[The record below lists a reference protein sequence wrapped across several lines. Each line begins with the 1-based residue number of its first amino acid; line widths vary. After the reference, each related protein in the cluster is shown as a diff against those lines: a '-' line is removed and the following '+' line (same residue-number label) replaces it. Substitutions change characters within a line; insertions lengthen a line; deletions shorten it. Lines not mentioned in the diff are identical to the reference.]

1 MFRKPFKM
9 KFEYYGHACFLIDTG
24 KEKLLFDPYIS
35 ENPLAENIDIQSIK
49 ADYIFISHAH
59 DDHIADLALVTQ
71 NNAAKIVC
79 NFEIMN
85 YLSKQGFDNFMPMNI
100 GGKFNGNFGT
110 VRMTQAIHSS
120 SFSDG
125 TYGGTAT
132 GFLLEIQNKGIYY
145 AGDTALFSDLKLLAE
160 LHKIDWALLPVGGL
174 FTMDV
179 QDATIAAKYLNCNQV
194 IGLHFDTFAP
204 IKIDPEKAH
213 KIFLEEHLNLILP
226 QIQQSIIL

>member
-1 MFRKPFKM
+1 M
-9 KFEYYGHACFLIDTG
+9 KIEYYGHACFLIDTG
-24 KEKLLFDPYIS
+24 KEKLLFDPFMS
-35 ENPLAENIDIQSIK
+35 QNPLAEAIDVQSIK

-59 DDHIADLALVTQ
+59 DDHIADLAIVIQ

-85 YLSKQGFDNFMPMNI
+85 YLSKQGFENIIPMNI
-100 GGKFNGNFGT
+100 GGKFKGNFGT

-125 TYGGTAT
+125 TYGGTAA
-132 GFLLEIQNKGIYY
+132 GFLLEIQNKVIYY
-145 AGDTALFSDLKLLAE
+145 AGDTALFADLKLLAE
-160 LHKIDWALLPVGGL
+160 LHTIDWALLPVGGL

-179 QDATIAAKYLNCNQV
+179 QDASKAAEFLNCKNI

-204 IKIDPEKAH
+204 IKIDHENAH
-213 KIFLEEHLNLILP
+213 KIFEEKQLNLILP

>member
-1 MFRKPFKM
+1 M
-9 KFEYYGHACFLIDTG
+9 KIEYYGHACFLIDTG
-24 KEKLLFDPYIS
+24 KEKLLFDPFMS
-35 ENPLAENIDIQSIK
+35 QNPLAEAIDVQSIK

-59 DDHIADLALVTQ
+59 DDHIADLAIVIQ

-85 YLSKQGFDNFMPMNI
+85 YLSKQGFENIIPMNI
-100 GGKFNGNFGT
+100 GGKFKGNFGT

-125 TYGGTAT
+125 TYGGTAA
-132 GFLLEIQNKGIYY
+132 GFLLEIQNKVIYY
-145 AGDTALFSDLKLLAE
+145 AGDTALFADLKLLAE
-160 LHKIDWALLPVGGL
+160 LHTIDWALLPVGGL

-179 QDATIAAKYLNCNQV
+179 QDASKAAEFLNCKNI

-204 IKIDPEKAH
+204 IKIDHDKAH
-213 KIFLEEHLNLILP
+213 KIFEEKQLNLILP